1 MDRDVWERLCS
12 LAKAWAIATLLLG
25 ALAGGFVMHLL
36 LRWILS

>member
-25 ALAGGFVMHLL
+25 AIASGFAMHLL